1 MHKDF
6 LSIMDYSSD
15 DLNEIIHLALAT
27 KQQRHDGIMPTP
39 LAGKSVALIFH
50 KPSLRTR
57 MSFEKGIHQ
66 LGGHSIYVTKEEFDL
81 GKRETIADAAK
92 VLSRY
97 VEGIMIRTFHQHEVV
112 ELAKNATVPVING
125 LTDLLHP
132 CQILSDLMT
141 VQEKLGTIEGI
152 TISYFGDGNNV
163 ANSWMEAAAR
173 FPFSLRIAT
182 SQDTLP
188 DQGILERALKD
199 GAKIEITHN
208 PMDAARGADVIY
220 TDVWA
225 SMQEKDKA
233 QERAS
238 ILSKFQVNKN
248 LVSLAKTRAIVMH
261 CLPAERGREITDEVM
276 DGPQSVVFDQAE
288 NRLHLQ
294 KAILMELIS

>member
-6 LSIMDYSSD
+6 LSMLDYSAD
-15 DLNEIIHLALAT
+15 ELNEIIHLAIAT
-27 KQQRHDGIMPTP
+27 KQQLHDGIRMTP
-39 LAGKSVALIFH
+39 LEGKSVALIFH

-66 LGGHSIYVTKEEFDL
+66 LGGHSIYVTKDEFDL

-97 VEGIMIRTFHQHEVV
+97 MEGIMIRTFHQHEVA
-112 ELAKNATVPVING
+112 ELAKNATIPVING

-141 VQEKLGTIEGI
+141 IQERLGTIEGI

-182 SQDTLP
+182 AQDTLP
-188 DQGILERALKD
+188 DQGILERARKE

-208 PMDAARGADVIY
+208 PMDAAHGADVIY

-233 QERAS
+233 QERART
-238 ILSKFQVNKN
+238 LLRFQVNQK
-248 LVSLAKTRAIVMH
+248 LVSLAKHRACVMH
-261 CLPAERGREITDEVM
+261 CLPAERGKEITDEVM

-294 KAILMELIS
+294 KAILMKLIA